1 MHLKFNRGKVGNT
14 ENFSRSTV
22 IKEKDLLELM
32 DHLLVPLIEEMRA
45 ERLEE
50 MAGSE
55 INELSA
61 EIKKN

>member
-1 MHLKFNRGKVGNT
+1 
-14 ENFSRSTV
+14 
-22 IKEKDLLELM
+22 
-32 DHLLVPLIEEMRA
+32 VPLIEEMRT

-61 EIKKN
+61 EFKKN